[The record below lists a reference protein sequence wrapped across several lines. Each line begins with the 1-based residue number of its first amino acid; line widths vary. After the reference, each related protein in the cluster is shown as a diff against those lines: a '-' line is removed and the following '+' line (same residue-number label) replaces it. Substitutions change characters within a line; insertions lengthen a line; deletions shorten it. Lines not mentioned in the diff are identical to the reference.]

1 MKYFWYAL
9 TVPLRVVVIFVCA
22 LVLVAS
28 ICLLSVFQG
37 DLK

>member
-28 ICLLSVFQG
+28 ICLLQVIG
-37 DLK
+37 GER